1 VVQDFDLGVQ
11 GVYLLYPAVTTV
23 GSGGLVVGFAATSNN
38 PPILPSLFATGQPAN
53 GTTSSVDRID
63 LIKAGSSSANQCY
76 QGGNGRII
84 CRFGDYFGASIDAD
98 PVDKNAAWLSGQ
110 YMSGPNSWATYIAK
124 ISR

>member
-1 VVQDFDLGVQ
+1 VGLE
-11 GVYLLYPAVTTV
+11 GVYLLYPAVTVV
-23 GSGGLVVGFAATSNN
+23 GSGGLVIGFAATSNN

-53 GTTSSVDRID
+53 GMTNSVDRID
-63 LIKAGSSSANQCY
+63 LIKAGSSSAKQCY
-76 QGGNGRII
+76 TTDDGRII

-110 YMSGPNSWATYIAK
+110 YMSGPNSWSTYIAK